1 MILICLVLI
10 YGKTGGILRVLSG
23 YMPLPPSPP
32 EPTTGN
38 VSGTVFFNDGAT
50 ALPNAE
56 VKIFDTAGNPVYDN
70 VSTDGTFSADLPAGD
85 YSVCAIMDGVNITV
99 NGDNNVFNFTVV
111 VGQNNTVTVATS
123 RKNIQS

>member
-10 YGKTGGILRVLSG
+10 YGKLSGILRVLVG

-56 VKIFDTAGNPVYDN
+56 VKMFDAAGNPVYDN
-70 VSTDGTFSADLPAGD
+70 VSIDGTFAADLPAGD
-85 YSVCAIMDGVNITV
+85 YTVCALMDGVN
-99 NGDNNVFNFTVV
+99 
-111 VGQNNTVTVATS
+111 S
-123 RKNIQS
+123 RIRYIIFLILHL